1 VGRRRV
7 DLKEAAEVLGSTTE
21 ALRKRAKRGTL
32 DSETGEDG
40 KLYVWVDDRVAGRD
54 GRVDSRVDGRVD
66 DPDDDRREELIDRM
80 ASEIDWLRRE
90 VERKDTLLMSLMQ
103 RIPELEA
110 PPEASPE
117 PREARVTPSEDWGD
131 SEGRADAEK
140 PVERRSWLY
149 RFFFGS

>member
-1 VGRRRV
+1 MGRRRV

-40 KLYVWVDDRVAGRD
+40 KLYVWVDDRVDDGD
-54 GRVDSRVDGRVD
+54 GRVEGRVD
-66 DPDDDRREELIDRM
+66 DLDDRREELIERM

-110 PPEASPE
+110 PAE
-117 PREARVTPSEDWGD
+117 PREAPVTASEERGNGG
-131 SEGRADAEK
+131 EPRAGAEK
-140 PVERRSWLY
+140 PSWWR
-149 RFFFGS
+149 RFFGI

>member
-1 VGRRRV
+1 MGRRRV

-54 GRVDSRVDGRVD
+54 GRVDSRVD

-117 PREARVTPSEDWGD
+117 PREARVTPSEDRGD